1 MWSLWLQSLVIF
13 LHNYVCLSWKIVI
26 DKKYIKIKK
35 FNAYVNEHSKIT
47 CDLVKKDISSLDN
60 ISSSGDIKS
69 YENGCEFLLRWL
81 NSLK

>member
-1 MWSLWLQSLVIF
+1 M
-13 LHNYVCLSWKIVI
+13 
-26 DKKYIKIKK
+26 K
-35 FNAYVNEHSKIT
+35 FHAYVNEHSKIT

-69 YENGCEFLLRWL
+69 YENGCEFLLRWF